1 MSVID
6 EKILSLLRCP
16 NSGETLKI
24 ADADLIAA
32 LNQSILDG
40 NVSNASG
47 EAVSEVID
55 GGLINQSG
63 TWMAP
68 LYGRII
74 DLNPTDTIDIRELTL
89 SEQEATEFNHE

>member
-6 EKILSLLRCP
+6 KNILSLLRCP

-24 ADADLIAA
+24 ADADSIAA

-40 NVSNASG
+40 DVSNAAG
-47 EAVSEVID
+47 ESVSDVID

-63 TWMAP
+63 TWMSP

-74 DLNPTDTIDIRELTL
+74 DLNPTDTIDIRGLTQ
-89 SEQEATEFNHE
+89 SK